1 LLPLESWGAET
12 PQKKLLPL
20 VTEFEVKLTCH
31 PDLYRHRD
39 LYRHPDESR
48 DDGKVQDDHK
58 NLLDPANSFH
68 FVQDEEEEE

>member
-1 LLPLESWGAET
+1 L
-12 PQKKLLPL
+12 KPL
-20 VTEFEVKLTCH
+20 VAVRGEFEVKLTCH
-31 PDLYRHRD
+31 PY

-68 FVQDEEEEE
+68 FVQNEEEEERVIKLIFFLI